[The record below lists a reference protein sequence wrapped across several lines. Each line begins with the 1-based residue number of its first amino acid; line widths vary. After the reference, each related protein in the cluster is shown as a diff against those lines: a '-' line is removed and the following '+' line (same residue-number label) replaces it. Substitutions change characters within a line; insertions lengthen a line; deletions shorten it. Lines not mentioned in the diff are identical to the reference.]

1 MAAPMFTVDGADQLR
16 RSMRKAGVDMTRLK
30 DAHRDVADTVSKR
43 ARGTAP
49 QGPTGRLA
57 ASTRP
62 GATQKAAIIRA
73 GKKSVPYAGPIH
85 WGWPR
90 RGIRAQP
97 WLQEAAQESEPEWVD
112 TYTTEI
118 ERLIAEVEG
127 A

>member
-1 MAAPMFTVDGADQLR
+1 MNAPMFSVDGADRLR
-16 RSMRKAGVDMTRLK
+16 RTMRKAGVDMTRLK
-30 DAHRDVADTVSKR
+30 DAHREVADTVSAR

-49 QGPTGRLA
+49 KGPTGRLA

-73 GKKSVPYAGPIH
+73 GRKSVPYAGPIH

-97 WLQEAAQESEPEWVD
+97 WLQEAATSTEPEWVG
-112 TYTTEI
+112 TYTNEI
-118 ERLIAEVEG
+118 ESLIAEVEG